1 MDNRAKLR
9 MMRERSTDG
18 LETRTVQHLST
29 ENTSRSTWDIFT
41 PEGSGQSLSEVGM
54 HHESKTGK

>member
-18 LETRTVQHLST
+18 LEAQTVQPLST
-29 ENTSRSTWDIFT
+29 ENTSRLTWDIFT
-41 PEGSGQSLSEVGM
+41 PESGQSLSEVGT